1 MTEGTCNAASRH
13 LLPRR
18 HQESTKQ
25 RKNASEGTIRERW
38 AELGQEGLRGSEI
51 GSEMPRKLTRKS
63 FEETES
69 NVDHMEHYKYIL
81 SKLLQGQDDSFCKG
95 VSNEVQGTI
104 TQNKGREG
112 YICKRTFPLFKE
124 QISGLSKN
132 DKEKIKVALHEI
144 ITFLNNDVD
153 EDFLQVDQDIQAME
167 ESGETCQEAVKRLS
181 TGLLGKLSKMAQGV
195 NDLLNTATSKC
206 RPMSTEE
213 KIELS
218 KRIRK
223 LPEEALNRVVEII
236 TTRKLASESSD
247 RITMNLR
254 ELDDATLWRLYYHVE
269 YALKENN
276 K

>member
-1 MTEGTCNAASRH
+1 
-13 LLPRR
+13 
-18 HQESTKQ
+18 
-25 RKNASEGTIRERW
+25 
-38 AELGQEGLRGSEI
+38 
-51 GSEMPRKLTRKS
+51 
-63 FEETES
+63 
-69 NVDHMEHYKYIL
+69 
-81 SKLLQGQDDSFCKG
+81 
-95 VSNEVQGTI
+95 
-104 TQNKGREG
+104 
-112 YICKRTFPLFKE
+112 
-124 QISGLSKN
+124 
-132 DKEKIKVALHEI
+132 
-144 ITFLNNDVD
+144 
-153 EDFLQVDQDIQAME
+153 ME
-167 ESGETCQEAVKRLS
+167 ESGETFQEAVKRLS
-181 TGLLGKLSKMAQGV
+181 TGLLGKDTSEKVLCFQLSKMAQGV
-195 NDLLNTATSKC
+195 DDLLNTATSKC

>member
-153 EDFLQVDQDIQAME
+153 EVDQDIQAME

-181 TGLLGKLSKMAQGV
+181 TGLLGKVYLQSMA
-195 NDLLNTATSKC
+195 
-206 RPMSTEE
+206 
-213 KIELS
+213 
-218 KRIRK
+218 
-223 LPEEALNRVVEII
+223 
-236 TTRKLASESSD
+236 
-247 RITMNLR
+247 
-254 ELDDATLWRLYYHVE
+254 
-269 YALKENN
+269 
-276 K
+276 